1 MGLMDNRAKIYEE
14 QRAEGYYYAEDHG
27 ANVAGIFFLG
37 KRCRKA
43 KYIATALVNNV
54 ESIKR
59 RIERH
64 ANPTPPPSFGV
75 VVSIFDL

>member
-1 MGLMDNRAKIYEE
+1 MATMIYEE
-14 QRAEGYYYAEDHG
+14 TRENGRYYAEDHG
-27 ANVAGIFFLG
+27 ANVAGVFFIG

-43 KYIATALVNNV
+43 KYIATALVSDV

-64 ANPTPPPSFGV
+64 ANPKPPPAPGTI
-75 VVSIFDL
+75 VSVFDL